1 MRIRNHLSQ
10 ISSMFV
16 LILLALSLLAAP
28 GRSAETTQTFNG
40 DVTVSICANSG
51 SHEEM
56 MAKMPRMGRD
66 KATCTKQCAELGA
79 KYVLYDQEDEKLY
92 NLDNQANVSTFAGQR
107 VRIAG
112 TLEGNNIIFRDI
124 ETIG

>member
-1 MRIRNHLSQ
+1 MSIRNHLSQ
-10 ISSMFV
+10 LSSMFAPA
-16 LILLALSLLAAP
+16 LLALSLLAAP
-28 GRSAETTQTFNG
+28 ARSAEAPQTFKG
-40 DVTVSICANSG
+40 EVTDSICGDSG
-51 SHEEM
+51 HEEM

-79 KYVLYDQEDEKLY
+79 KYVLYDQENERLY
-92 NLDNQANVSTFAGQR
+92 YLDDQAKVRTFAGQR

-112 TLEGNNIIFRDI
+112 TLEGNNITVRDI

>member
-10 ISSMFV
+10 ISSMFAP
-16 LILLALSLLAAP
+16 ILLALSLLAAP
-28 GRSAETTQTFNG
+28 GRSAETTQTFKG
-40 DVTVSICANSG
+40 EVTDSMCANSG

-66 KATCTKQCAELGA
+66 KARCTKQCAELGA
-79 KYVLYDQEDEKLY
+79 KYVLYDQENEKLY
-92 NLDNQANVSTFAGQR
+92 KLDNQAKVSTFAGQR

-112 TLEGNNIIFRDI
+112 TLEGNNLIVRDV

>member
-1 MRIRNHLSQ
+1 MSIRNHLSQ
-10 ISSMFV
+10 LSSMFAPA
-16 LILLALSLLAAP
+16 LLALSLLAAP
-28 GRSAETTQTFNG
+28 ARSAEAPQTFKG
-40 DVTVSICANSG
+40 EVTDSICGNSG
-51 SHEEM
+51 HEEM

-79 KYVLYDQEDEKLY
+79 KYVLYDQENERLY
-92 NLDNQANVSTFAGQR
+92 YLDDQAKVRTFAGQR

-112 TLEGNNIIFRDI
+112 TLEGNNITVRDI